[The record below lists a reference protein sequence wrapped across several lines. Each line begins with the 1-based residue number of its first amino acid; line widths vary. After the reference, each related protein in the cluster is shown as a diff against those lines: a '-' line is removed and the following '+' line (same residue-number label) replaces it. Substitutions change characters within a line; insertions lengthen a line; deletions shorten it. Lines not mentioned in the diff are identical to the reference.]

1 MACVLLFVATSV
13 WRELKLEQQEEQKKK
28 RKKQRQGMG
37 SGFKATESQHLILV
51 LSCFRNVIWCKTIKM
66 LSGRALQVPQ
76 ETQKN

>member
-28 RKKQRQGMG
+28 QRQGMG
-37 SGFKATESQHLILV
+37 FGFKATESQHLILV
-51 LSCFRNVIWCKTIKM
+51 LSCFRNVIWCKTTKM
-66 LSGRALQVPQ
+66 LSGLALQVPQ

>member
-28 RKKQRQGMG
+28 QRQGMG
-37 SGFKATESQHLILV
+37 FGFKATESQHLILV